1 MEDGGPPAESDAGE
15 GALAEANLW
24 DGGAGLG
31 ADEERAE
38 EDLDVGAVAYDED
51 VVAAVGLG
59 EESIEVFE
67 GGLGGEG
74 F

>member
-1 MEDGGPPAESDAGE
+1 MEDGGASAESDSGE
-15 GALAEANLW
+15 CALAEADLG
-24 DGGAGLG
+24 DGRAGLG

-38 EDLDVGAVAYDED
+38 EDLDVGAVSYDED

-59 EESIEVFE
+59 EESFEVFE